1 MAKGKKKQEIQDY
14 KVQLRALRQQGPGCL
29 YLLWGREDYLREQ
42 YLLQLKKLCIPGGE
56 DDFSYRRFDGAELDF
71 QALADAIDAVP
82 FLSERTLVEVRGYDT
97 NKCREEEADTLVR
110 VISDLPDYCTLVF
123 VMDTAF
129 EPDGRL
135 KTTKAF
141 KKNGQLKHFAAHG
154 KNISPEDARQLIF
167 FTGGLMNTMI
177 PEIDKIAAYAQGDT
191 VTRAD
196 ILAVAQRIPEAVVYE
211 LTDCLAN
218 QDYDGAMRILA
229 DLLADKSNTPI
240 FLLAVIGQQMRRL
253 YAARLARRAGIGT
266 SELREML
273 GVPYDFIAENLLRS
287 ARKFTGRQLEEAVR
301 LCAQADFAMKS
312 SGADDMALL
321 KELLLRI
328 AVGGAA

>member
-141 KKNGQLKHFAAHG
+141 KKNGQLV
-154 KNISPEDARQLIF
+154 Q
-167 FTGGLMNTMI
+167 FT
-177 PEIDKIAAYAQGDT
+177 AQG
-191 VTRAD
+191 
-196 ILAVAQRIPEAVVYE
+196 E
-211 LTDCLAN
+211 
-218 QDYDGAMRILA
+218 
-229 DLLADKSNTPI
+229 S
-240 FLLAVIGQQMRRL
+240 
-253 YAARLARRAGIGT
+253 
-266 SELREML
+266 
-273 GVPYDFIAENLLRS
+273 RS
-287 ARKFTGRQLEEAVR
+287 CSGSASTLPRTGRTSRPRMRA
-301 LCAQADFAMKS
+301 S
-312 SGADDMALL
+312 SSSLP
-321 KELLLRI
+321 
-328 AVGGAA
+328 VVS